1 MHSDVSGFSLC
12 KYFRVVYVCLANSV
26 VGCYVFRGVSY
37 LMLCFLMMMF
47 ETVLFSSWFVCLM
60 AIAGTVSGL
69 CASSFSLWLLCAAMC
84 CLCLNLSVGSEVCLH
99 SLIKGQAAG
108 SSWHFYDG
116 VLFGVLMSFNVL
128 WLPMLEIVEK
138 LGLHCISFSYAL
150 LFSFFFAGVTV
161 LSLHIP
167 GYSCSA
173 AAFEGC
179 FLQKI
184 CERAAAA
191 LLFASVGHVA
201 LSQLVC
207 GCSGKSEKKQRLEGK
222 GEVSIQSTFPI
233 LGPQVCGLFELLCC
247 CISGSSRVQLH
258 QQLDVHGFGSRI
270 DGFSVPLPPPILIRR
285 EICCCAEFHLR
296 WIVFDRGKCCFQYLL
311 G

>member
-1 MHSDVSGFSLC
+1 MVSRAMPWLCFPPLPCAGGLLFSRVSSLVPSLDWENTFKQTLNTPWLSDVKFGETKLRSDVSGFSLC
-12 KYFRVVYVCLANSV
+12 KYFRVVHVCLANSV

-69 CASSFSLWLLCAAMC
+69 CASIFSLWLLCAAMC

-138 LGLHCISFSYAL
+138 LGLHCVSFSYAL
-150 LFSFFFAGVTV
+150 LFSFLFAGVTV

-173 AAFEGC
+173 AACEGY

-191 LLFASVGHVA
+191 LLFA
-201 LSQLVC
+201 
-207 GCSGKSEKKQRLEGK
+207 
-222 GEVSIQSTFPI
+222 
-233 LGPQVCGLFELLCC
+233 
-247 CISGSSRVQLH
+247 
-258 QQLDVHGFGSRI
+258 
-270 DGFSVPLPPPILIRR
+270 
-285 EICCCAEFHLR
+285 
-296 WIVFDRGKCCFQYLL
+296 
-311 G
+311 